1 MGDRISLLVQTA
13 SAIIV
18 SFGIG
23 MSISWKLAL
32 VVISIQPVIIG
43 CFYIKK
49 VLLTGFAQQ
58 TAKAQQQAAQVASE
72 AVAQHRTV
80 TAFSAQ
86 DKVNFCQITVVGSID
101 DVRHI
106 YITLGNPNGKNYQS
120 GRTGTV
126 HVVRMEF
133 KCLIYKFQFDSCS
146 LTFVPSMLLQVLG
159 LFDAKLEGPKKEA
172 FKRAQVAGV
181 GLGAATFFLY
191 ASWGLD
197 YWYGGKLA
205 SAGEVTFA
213 DVLKTFFVLVSTG
226 RVLAEAGT
234 LTPDL
239 AKGTTAIASVFNIL
253 DRHTE
258 IDAESKNSE
267 KVDNVEG
274 HVELR
279 DVQFAYPARPDVM
292 IFKNFNL
299 TVKAGCT
306 VAMVGQSGSGK
317 STIIGLIERFYDP
330 LKGTVLIDGKDIK
343 IMNLQSL
350 RQHIGLVSQE
360 PTLFAGTLRDNIAYG
375 RADASESDIIEA
387 AVAANAHMF
396 IRSDFEFPFH
406 VTPAKSFLFPQL
418 RP

>member
-1 MGDRISLLVQTA
+1 MYT
-13 SAIIV
+13 
-18 SFGIG
+18 
-23 MSISWKLAL
+23 
-32 VVISIQPVIIG
+32 
-43 CFYIKK
+43 
-49 VLLTGFAQQ
+49 
-58 TAKAQQQAAQVASE
+58 
-72 AVAQHRTV
+72 
-80 TAFSAQ
+80 
-86 DKVNFCQITVVGSID
+86 
-101 DVRHI
+101 
-106 YITLGNPNGKNYQS
+106 TLENPNGKNYQS
-120 GRTGTV
+120 RRRGTV
-126 HVVRMEF
+126 HAVRMEF
-133 KCLIYKFQFDSCS
+133 KCLTYQFPFNFCS
-146 LTFVPSMLLQVLG
+146 LTLLDPCLLQVLG

-181 GLGAATFFLY
+181 GLGAATFCLY

-205 SAGEVTFA
+205 STGEVSFA

-258 IDAESKNSE
+258 IDADSKTSE
-267 KVDNVEG
+267 KVDSVEG

-299 TVKAGCT
+299 TVKAGRT

-330 LKGTVLIDGKDIK
+330 LKGKVLVDGKDIK
-343 IMNLQSL
+343 TMNLQSL

-375 RADASESDIIEA
+375 RADASETDIIEA
-387 AVAANAHMF
+387 AVAANAHTF
-396 IRSDFEFPFH
+396 IRSDYEFPFH
-406 VTPAKSFLFPQL
+406 VNPVKSFLLPQVC
-418 RP
+418 P

>member
-1 MGDRISLLVQTA
+1 
-13 SAIIV
+13 
-18 SFGIG
+18 
-23 MSISWKLAL
+23 
-32 VVISIQPVIIG
+32 
-43 CFYIKK
+43 
-49 VLLTGFAQQ
+49 
-58 TAKAQQQAAQVASE
+58 
-72 AVAQHRTV
+72 
-80 TAFSAQ
+80 
-86 DKVNFCQITVVGSID
+86 
-101 DVRHI
+101 
-106 YITLGNPNGKNYQS
+106 
-120 GRTGTV
+120 
-126 HVVRMEF
+126 
-133 KCLIYKFQFDSCS
+133 
-146 LTFVPSMLLQVLG
+146 MLLQVLG

-205 SAGEVTFA
+205 SEGEVSFA

-253 DRHTE
+253 DRQTE
-258 IDAESKNSE
+258 IDADSKTSE
-267 KVDNVEG
+267 KVDSVEG

-299 TVKAGCT
+299 TVKSGCT

-330 LKGTVLIDGKDIK
+330 LKGKVLIDGKDIK
-343 IMNLQSL
+343 AMNLQSL

-375 RADASESDIIEA
+375 RADASETDIIEA
-387 AVAANAHMF
+387 AVAANAHTF
-396 IRSDFEFPFH
+396 IR
-406 VTPAKSFLFPQL
+406 
-418 RP
+418 